1 MDLAE
6 GKNSLNQL
14 VQVFRVLSN
23 GLRTRRRM
31 RHVSHAGLGTLG
43 VTGTADNAA
52 PPPGV
57 AGGPVPH
64 MSDTVCFW
72 QVPERLPKKCGDL
85 LQD

>member
-1 MDLAE
+1 
-6 GKNSLNQL
+6 
-14 VQVFRVLSN
+14 
-23 GLRTRRRM
+23 M
-31 RHVSHAGLGTLG
+31 RHVSHARLGTLG

-85 LQD
+85 LQDKAGSHLKCVWTL